1 MKLQR
6 DQTSGI
12 MLYWKFERGKE
23 VTKPGPK
30 NDSSDG
36 KCELGILNSI
46 SFQKDLKFVH
56 DRLCI
61 ALYVFQP

>member
-1 MKLQR
+1 
-6 DQTSGI
+6 